1 MGYIA
6 RPYPK
11 KLNQGLVIK
20 THRNHHNFVRTKDKK
35 TGPLLNNKI
44 SSHLQYVKINII
56 MPFSHLAE
64 LHAGQ
69 ASALPLSYRCW
80 PQIYCC
86 ISI

>member
-20 THRNHHNFVRTKDKK
+20 THRNHHNFVKTKDKK

-44 SSHLQYVKINII
+44 SKILSKVLLQEWKIRLL
-56 MPFSHLAE
+56 F
-64 LHAGQ
+64 
-69 ASALPLSYRCW
+69 
-80 PQIYCC
+80 IYSGCLL
-86 ISI
+86 